1 MNTDLFQKFLESR
14 ETCMDQL
21 SIPSLENQL
30 FEEYQAPPFEETPL
44 GEYFEKTE
52 QYRKESIEILKSIQE
67 NTANLATLV
76 SLINQSNDN
85 QDQIIELLSGIFAI
99 AKAKSKEE
107 AEGKF
112 KKVMSNIT
120 TTVDSAE
127 AMAKLSNWA
136 LFFFNMV
143 ITVINNT
150 GNLS

>member
-1 MNTDLFQKFLESR
+1 MNTELFQKFLESKEKFR
-14 ETCMDQL
+14 DEL
-21 SIPSLENQL
+21 SYPLLDEPLLEEQ
-30 FEEYQAPPFEETPL
+30 EAPPFEETPL

-112 KKVMSNIT
+112 KKVT